1 MAGKQEEEGVERS
14 IGHKREREGEVKISN
29 SSGNFAELSE
39 RKRCCNSCNLR
50 LSTITINFRGTF
62 TGNSQQGG
70 LDVLL
75 IPIVP

>member
-39 RKRCCNSCNLR
+39 RKRCCNS
-50 LSTITINFRGTF
+50 TITINFRGTF

-75 IPIVP
+75 ISIVP